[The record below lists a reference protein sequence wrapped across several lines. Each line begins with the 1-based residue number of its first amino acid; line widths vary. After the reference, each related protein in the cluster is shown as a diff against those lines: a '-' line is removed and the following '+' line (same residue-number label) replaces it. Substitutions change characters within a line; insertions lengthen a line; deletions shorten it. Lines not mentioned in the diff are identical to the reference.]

1 MRQFAPPLRL
11 PSNAARTQSA
21 VKEDEVNRWTLTV
34 LVAIGIAG
42 TARAAQAQPTAPIAG
57 PGHAQPTVV
66 LHVMNYAALSR
77 DVLDETMARVAR
89 VYNAIGVR
97 TVWVENERSADER
110 QNSPLHLSILLL
122 SRDMADKKISL
133 EGLNDYVFGQAH
145 QPSGRASIFCERI
158 ATMPGAP
165 PYVPIPLGD
174 VIAHEVGHLV
184 LGTNSHSRS
193 GIMRAHTDV
202 HTMHLQTFD
211 DAQARTIRTVLMK
224 QANTTAQ

>member
-1 MRQFAPPLRL
+1 MR
-11 PSNAARTQSA
+11 
-21 VKEDEVNRWTLTV
+21 RWTLTV
-34 LVAIGIAG
+34 LVAIGMAE
-42 TARAAQAQPTAPIAG
+42 TARAAQAQPTGPMAAPG
-57 PGHAQPTVV
+57 QDQPTIV

-89 VYNAIGVR
+89 VYNVIGVR
-97 TVWVENERSADER
+97 TVWIESERSADER
-110 QNSPLHLSILLL
+110 QNSPFHLSILLL

-133 EGLNDYVFGQAH
+133 EGLKDGVFGQAH

-165 PYVPIPLGD
+165 RYFPIPLGD

-193 GIMRAHTDV
+193 GIMRAHVNV
-202 HTMHLQTFD
+202 HAVHLETFD
-211 DAQARTIRTVLMK
+211 EAEARTIRTVLMK
-224 QANTTAQ
+224 LASTNER

>member
-1 MRQFAPPLRL
+1 M
-11 PSNAARTQSA
+11 S
-21 VKEDEVNRWTLTV
+21 RWTLTV
-34 LVAIGIAG
+34 LVAIGMAG
-42 TARAAQAQPTAPIAG
+42 TARAAQAQPPPPLAAAG
-57 PGHAQPTVV
+57 QGQPTIV

-97 TVWVENERSADER
+97 TVWVESERSADER

-133 EGLNDYVFGQAH
+133 ERLKDVVFGQAH

-165 PYVPIPLGD
+165 TYFPIPLGD

-184 LGTNSHSRS
+184 LGTNSHSPS
-193 GIMRAHTDV
+193 GIMRAHTNV

-211 DAQARTIRTVLMK
+211 DAQARTIRAVLMK
-224 QANTTAQ
+224 HPTTTAR